1 VIWATQV
8 LERLAKK
15 GTPTRAEVTDAAMS
29 ERAECVMLNKG
40 AHIVEAVRLLDGILS
55 RMEAHQ
61 HKKAPL
67 LRPLAVAADVLA
79 RVPDR

>member
-1 VIWATQV
+1 V

-15 GTPTRAEVTDAAMS
+15 GTPTRAEITDAAMS

-40 AHIVEAVRLLDGILS
+40 RHIVEAGYLLDGIPW
-55 RMEAHQ
+55 RMAGHQ

-67 LRPLAVAADVLA
+67 LRPLAVAAEALGA
-79 RVPDR
+79 R